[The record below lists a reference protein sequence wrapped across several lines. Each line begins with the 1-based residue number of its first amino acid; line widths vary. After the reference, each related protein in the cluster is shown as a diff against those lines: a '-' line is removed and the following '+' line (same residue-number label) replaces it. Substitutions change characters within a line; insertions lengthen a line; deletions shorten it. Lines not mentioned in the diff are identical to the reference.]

1 MAQRQTQR
9 RFGLLQ
15 YHFSQQETI
24 PVSSISSSSIL
35 SGKVNLRMSARHT
48 GSDAVG
54 LGLYGARPS
63 NLDLTTYQPIVT
75 RTSYPM
81 SDQASP
87 TMSYP
92 MLDQASPATSYPML
106 DQAVHDNESDQA
118 VPLAVHTKKSFLLRA
133 VTIMAILA
141 LPVILYLIWHPMA
154 SASSLPLITQQ
165 NFSGAAPKVSSS
177 KSSVT
182 ANPTANSGGDIQV
195 YILGAVLHPGVYTLS
210 ADARVY
216 QLLLAAGGPSP
227 KADLVALNLAAKLND
242 GQEIYVAFIGESPP
256 ALNSNL
262 SGTSSSSSSSG
273 SGLNQS
279 LVNINTASA
288 DELSQKLSV
297 SSKTAQS
304 IVSYRQQHG
313 PFTSVDQLLQVVSK
327 SIYNKIKNKV
337 TI

>member
-35 SGKVNLRMSARHT
+35 SGKVNLQMSARHT
-48 GSDAVG
+48 GSDAVC

-75 RTSYPM
+75 RT
-81 SDQASP
+81 A
-87 TMSYP
+87 YP
-92 MLDQASPATSYPML
+92 MLDQASPATLYPML
-106 DQAVHDNESDQA
+106 DQAVHDKESDQV
-118 VPLAVHTKKSFLLRA
+118 VPLVAHTKKSFLLRA

-141 LPVILYLIWHPMA
+141 LPIILYLIWHPMA

-165 NFSGAAPKVSSS
+165 NFSGATPKVSSS
-177 KSSVT
+177 KSSSVA

-195 YILGAVLHPGVYTLS
+195 YILGAVLHPGVYTLP

-216 QLLLAAGGPSP
+216 QLLVAAGGPSP

-242 GQEIYVAFIGESPP
+242 GLEIYVTSIGESSPTI
-256 ALNSNL
+256 NSSGL

-288 DELSQKLSV
+288 DELRQGLSI

-327 SIYNKIKNKV
+327 SIYDKIKNKV
-337 TI
+337 TV